1 MTLLTCTTVRRRL
14 PAFYD
19 RELPVSEL
27 IEIESHVTDCPP
39 CSSELKDLRTVG
51 NILRRAA
58 VPGPADDW
66 TGLQSGVISRM
77 RAEEHE
83 SWAARTRRMF
93 DDLHLVWIG
102 LAAAVATIVCGTVA
116 LGVVHFASPER
127 EDSLAS
133 MIQVISAPSGS
144 DLNPLK
150 NDKFLQVPTV
160 PERGPIEFMLAQPL
174 TRDEVVL
181 ALNAVVMQDGRVSGL
196 SVLSTDPH
204 PRDVDPILSAIS
216 NGRFEPARL
225 GTAPVAVNLVWLLAH
240 TTVKAKAP
248 PAPPPAPRT
257 I

>member
-1 MTLLTCTTVRRRL
+1 MTLFTCSSVRRRL
-14 PAFYD
+14 AAFYD
-19 RELPVSEL
+19 RELPISEL
-27 IEIESHVTDCPP
+27 IAIESHVADCPP
-39 CSSELKDLRTVG
+39 CSSELKVLRAVG
-51 NILRRAA
+51 TMLRKAA
-58 VPGPADDW
+58 APGPADDW

-83 SWAARTRRMF
+83 SWTARTRRMF
-93 DDLHLVWIG
+93 DDMHLVWIG
-102 LAAAVATIVCGTVA
+102 LAAAVATIVCGSVA

-144 DLNPLK
+144 DLNPVK

-160 PERGPIEFMLAQPL
+160 PERGAIEFMLAQPM

-181 ALNAVVMQDGRVSGL
+181 ALNAVVTQDGRVSGV
-196 SVLSTDPH
+196 SVLSTEPH
-204 PRDVDPILSAIS
+204 PREVNPILSALS
-216 NGRFEPARL
+216 SARFEPGRM

-248 PAPPPAPRT
+248 RT
-257 I
+257 T